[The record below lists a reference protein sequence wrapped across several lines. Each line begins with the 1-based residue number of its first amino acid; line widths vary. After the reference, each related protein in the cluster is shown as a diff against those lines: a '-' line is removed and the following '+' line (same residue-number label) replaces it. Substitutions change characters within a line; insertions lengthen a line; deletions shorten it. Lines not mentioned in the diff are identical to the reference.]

1 MNRIADIRSQAE
13 ISQSRLIKE
22 LGWSQQRVSNYEAGT
37 RTPGLAESRRI
48 VAALNILGAQCT
60 LDDVFPDPA
69 AEQAA

>member
-1 MNRIADIRSQAE
+1 MNQIAAIRDQAD
-13 ISQSRLIKE
+13 ISQSQLVKE

-48 VAALNILGAQCT
+48 VAALNALGAKCT

-69 AEQAA
+69 ACQAA